1 MTFYE
6 YNKSHGICVQ
16 CACEDAVKGKTRC
29 VTCLEKN
36 AEYQRKKI
44 QKETDEQRQLRAEK
58 NKVYQ
63 RELYRQRKEAGLCVA
78 CGKPQSAKSTV
89 YCIDHAIKNQRG
101 NNKRKKS
108 GIERHE
114 RKSYGKCYVCNEPV
128 GTKCNSMCDKCYA
141 MVCANLPQKMHQ
153 SLYMM
158 HKQQNKAVFG
168 G

>member
-1 MTFYE
+1 MRLYQWYKE
-6 YNKSHGICVQ
+6 HGICVK
-16 CACEDAVKGKTRC
+16 CGCEDAVKGKTRC
-29 VTCLEKN
+29 VTCLEKE
-36 AEYQRKKI
+36 AEAQRKYRA
-44 QKETDEQRQLRAEK
+44 KETAEERQKRAER

-63 RELYRQRKEAGLCVA
+63 RELYRQRKEAGVCVA
-78 CGKPQSAKSTV
+78 CGKPQSARSTV

-101 NNKRKKS
+101 NNKRKS

-128 GTKCNSMCDKCYA
+128 GTKCNSMCDKCYE
-141 MVCANLPQKMHQ
+141 MVCANLPKKMHQ

-158 HKQQNKAVFG
+158 RKQQNKAVFG